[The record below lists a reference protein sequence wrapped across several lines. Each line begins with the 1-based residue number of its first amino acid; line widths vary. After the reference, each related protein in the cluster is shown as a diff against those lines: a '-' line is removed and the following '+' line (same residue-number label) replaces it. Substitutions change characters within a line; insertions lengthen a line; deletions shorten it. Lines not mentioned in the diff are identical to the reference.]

1 MPEVPANA
9 KLPSDRLKAEAA
21 QADAAE
27 GESHA
32 INDVTFE
39 YEGETY
45 VIDGG
50 FVDDLEILEH
60 LEDEENIK
68 ALRKIL
74 GKQQWNDWKDRNRND
89 KGRIPSAPVIPFLRK
104 LFDEVQAGN

>member
-21 QADAAE
+21 ASE

-39 YEGETY
+39 YEGHTY

-74 GKQQWNDWKDRNRND
+74 GVKQWNAWKDRNRDD
-89 KGRIPSAPVIPFLRK
+89 KGRVPSGPVLPFLKK
-104 LFDEVQAGN
+104 LFAEVQAGN